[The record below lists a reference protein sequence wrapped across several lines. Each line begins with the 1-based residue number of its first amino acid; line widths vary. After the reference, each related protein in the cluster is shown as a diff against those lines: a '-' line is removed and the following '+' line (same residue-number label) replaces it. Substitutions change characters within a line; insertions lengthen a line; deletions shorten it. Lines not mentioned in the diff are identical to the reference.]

1 MMEEETFTDP
11 AVRTLLQRVVC
22 VRLDVDRRPP
32 EAVRYGVNSIPRL
45 LVLPAGSDQPVMD
58 VQGFLDAKQ
67 LAEELRRVL
76 GLKLEQAAPVENAEL
91 TLVRRALRNRQFA
104 ALKASNPRTA
114 QAGLGQ
120 LVARLGVFQEAQL
133 APTAALIRSAG
144 DDAIP
149 ALIQGMGHR
158 HLAVRVASYR
168 TLQGVLSDRRLAG
181 VPTFDAWAPT
191 ATRQLQLQ
199 RWVHWWKTRRS

>member
-1 MMEEETFTDP
+1 MSSVRAVTTRKTVRVSTMPPSGRRSRTEMKRAILLALALHLCLGGRASAQSAGPGPVKWEGSFERARQAAARDHRPLLVDFYATWCGPCRMMEEETFTDP

-76 GLKLEQAAPVENAEL
+76 GLKLEQAAPVE
-91 TLVRRALRNRQFA
+91 
-104 ALKASNPRTA
+104 
-114 QAGLGQ
+114 
-120 LVARLGVFQEAQL
+120 
-133 APTAALIRSAG
+133 
-144 DDAIP
+144 
-149 ALIQGMGHR
+149 
-158 HLAVRVASYR
+158 
-168 TLQGVLSDRRLAG
+168 
-181 VPTFDAWAPT
+181 
-191 ATRQLQLQ
+191 
-199 RWVHWWKTRRS
+199 